1 MWIDLLTAIALVLIL
16 EGIMPFLNPDGL
28 RRMFAMATQLDNAT
42 LRFIGLTSMCLGLVL
57 LYVVR

>member
-1 MWIDLLTAIALVLIL
+1 MWNDLLTALALVLVL

-42 LRFIGLTSMCLGLVL
+42 LRFIGLSSMCLGLIL